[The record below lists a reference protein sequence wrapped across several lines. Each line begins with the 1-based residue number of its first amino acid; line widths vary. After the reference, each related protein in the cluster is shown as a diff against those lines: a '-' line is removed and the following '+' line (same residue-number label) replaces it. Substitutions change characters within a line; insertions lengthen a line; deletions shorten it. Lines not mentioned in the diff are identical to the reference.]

1 MGSITSYPLRF
12 EPIYQYRLWGGRRLS
27 ELLSAPLPGDG
38 LIGEAWVLS
47 DRDDYQSQ
55 ACQWTPQGA
64 NLRSIDGAISHT
76 NHGRSGSA
84 FPSLSI
90 AAQVSRCTAN
100 ALCSGAS
107 ERRASGTSATWGDEQ
122 DRSTGCDGGRKRKP
136 HLCRTEAKYNES
148 RAAPIAR
155 RRHNCRPLGW
165 HRSSAGRRR
174 VYPRRNGSYT
184 RGRRRC
190 F

>member
-38 LIGEAWVLS
+38 PIGEAWVLS

-55 ACQWTPQGA
+55 AA
-64 NLRSIDGAISHT
+64 NGPLKGQTLGLLMEQYRIT

-107 ERRASGTSATWGDEQ
+107 QRRASGTSATWGDEQ
-122 DRSTGCDGGRKRKP
+122 DRSMGCDGGRKWKP

-155 RRHNCRPLGW
+155 RRHNRRPLGW

-184 RGRRRC
+184 RGRRCC